1 MSVANISLQG
11 KVAVVTG
18 AKRGIG
24 AEIAF
29 TLARAGADVVVCTR
43 AVADGQLAA
52 VAKEIEQLG
61 RRALAV
67 QVDISRKADVDSMV
81 KKVADEFG
89 KIDILVNNAG
99 IAGDRVVLME
109 VSEENYDRV
118 LNTDLKGYF
127 LCSQAAGRRMIEQ
140 GQGGAIV
147 NVGSVLGVSFN
158 EYSRMRTGLG
168 VYAIAKAGVTM
179 LTKALAFELGCHN
192 IRVNA
197 IAPTSVKTQMSAVWG
212 NPEEEKR
219 TSSFIPLGRVALT
232 SDCAEAVLFLASDA
246 SSFITGD
253 ILMVDG
259 GQLV

>member
-1 MSVANISLQG
+1 MNATNISLQG
-11 KVAVVTG
+11 KVAIVTG

-24 AEIAF
+24 EDIAL
-29 TLARAGADVVVCTR
+29 TLARAGADVAVCTR
-43 AVADGQLAA
+43 VVEDGQLEA
-52 VAKEIEQLG
+52 VAKEIRHLG
-61 RRALAV
+61 RRSLSI
-67 QVDISRKADVDSMV
+67 QVDIGRKVDVDNMV
-81 KKVADEFG
+81 KRVLDEFG
-89 KIDILVNNAG
+89 HIDILVNNAG

-109 VSEENYDRV
+109 VSEENYDQV

-127 LCSQAAGRRMIEQ
+127 LCSQAVGRRMIEQ
-140 GQGGAIV
+140 GKGGTIV

-158 EYSRMRTGLG
+158 EYSRMRIGLG

-179 LTKALAFELGCHN
+179 LTKALAFELGCHD

-197 IAPTSVKTQMSAVWG
+197 IAPTSVKTQMSLVWG

-246 SSFITGD
+246 SGFITGD

-259 GQLV
+259 AQLV